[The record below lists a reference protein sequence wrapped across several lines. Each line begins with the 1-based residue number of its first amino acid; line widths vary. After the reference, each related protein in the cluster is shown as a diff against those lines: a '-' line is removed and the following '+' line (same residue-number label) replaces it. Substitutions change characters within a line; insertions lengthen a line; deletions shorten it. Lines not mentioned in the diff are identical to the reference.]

1 MEGHKNSLLPNKIG
15 IYVRQSRDEN
25 EENYET
31 IETQRD
37 LLIEHVTR
45 QKLGVI
51 YKVYMDDN
59 VSGSEFERRGLEE
72 LREDIIAGNINMLVI
87 KDLSRLGRNNAKT
100 LLFLDFIEEHGVRL
114 ITYDGRYDSLK
125 DNDIVG
131 IETWFNERYIRDISR
146 KIRANLRFKIEK
158 GEYIGHAP
166 YGYIKS
172 PHEKNRLCIDEETA
186 SVVREIFRLYKE
198 GYGYSYISRLLNS
211 KGYPAPSARNRVE
224 AGGKSKGWSPVAVQ
238 RILKN
243 RVYVG
248 DTVQGVSERVSFKSK
263 KTRRLP
269 ESRWVITRNT
279 HEAIISREEY
289 ELIQNLIKSKS
300 LQSGTHKGMLH
311 TLKGLLFCGRCGSK
325 MYARV
330 RKNRPMGYIC
340 SNYCKNG
347 RAHCTS
353 HYIAE
358 SELLDII
365 LDELGAFFNDPVLVE
380 NVEKLYEKSL
390 MNNTA
395 GTANIEKLKQQLQT
409 KQRQQDTLYLDRLEG
424 KISEQLFIRMNQH
437 IEEKIMQLKN
447 EIQKREKESLKKNDF
462 RKVYSEFRKS
472 IENGYINNEMA
483 KTLVEKIIVY
493 ERGDNMENLNIEEEA
508 KNKNSDNDAG
518 NNGCGVIVV
527 DFKFKKV

>member
-1 MEGHKNSLLPNKIG
+1 MEGRKHGYGLMPNKVG

-37 LLIEHVTR
+37 LLVDYVTR
-45 QKLGVI
+45 EKLGII

-59 VSGSEFERRGLEE
+59 VSGSEFERRGLKE
-72 LREDIIAGNINMLVI
+72 LREDIAAGNISLLVV

-158 GEYIGHAP
+158 GEYIGNAP

-186 SVVREIFRLYKE
+186 NVVREIFRLYRE
-198 GYGYSYISRLLNS
+198 GYGYSYIAKLLNS
-211 KGYPAPSARNRVE
+211 KGYPSPASRNRID
-224 AGGKSKGWSPVAVQ
+224 ADGKSQGWNPVAVQ

-248 DTVQGVSERVSFKSK
+248 DTVQGVSERISFKSK

-269 ESRWVITRNT
+269 ESSWVITPNT
-279 HEAIISREEY
+279 HEPIISREEF
-289 ELIQNLIKSKS
+289 ELVQNLRRSKVLS
-300 LQSGTHKGMLH
+300 SNTHKGTLH
-311 TLKGLLFCGRCGSK
+311 ILKGLLFCGRCGSI

-330 RKNRPMGYIC
+330 RKNRPLGYVC

-347 RAHCTS
+347 RAYCTS

-358 SELLDII
+358 SEIVDII
-365 LDELGAFFNDPVLVE
+365 SSELDTLFNDPVLIEKVE
-380 NVEKLYEKSL
+380 RLYEKNLSD
-390 MNNTA
+390 NS
-395 GTANIEKLKQQLQT
+395 ANSARIEKLKQQLQA

-424 KISEQLFIRMNQH
+424 KISEQLFSRMNQH
-437 IEEKIMQLKN
+437 IEGKIMQLRN
-447 EIQKREKESLKKNDF
+447 EIQRLADEGSKRNNF
-462 RKVYSEFRKS
+462 SEIFSGLRKS
-472 IENGYINNEMA
+472 IENGCINNEMA
-483 KTLVEKIIVY
+483 RILIEKIIVY
-493 ERGDNMENLNIEEEA
+493 DAEDEIKDSDTEEIF
-508 KNKNSDNDAG
+508 KGRKAG
-518 NNGCGVIVV
+518 NNEYGAIVV